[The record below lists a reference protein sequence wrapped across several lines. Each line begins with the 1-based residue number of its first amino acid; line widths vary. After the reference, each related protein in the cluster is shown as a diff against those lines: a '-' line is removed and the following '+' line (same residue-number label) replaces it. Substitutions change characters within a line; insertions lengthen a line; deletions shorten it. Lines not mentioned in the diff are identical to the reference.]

1 MFDFVRNHT
10 RIAMAGI
17 LLLIV
22 PAFIFVGVE
31 GYTSFRDGTSSSV
44 ASVDGV
50 SITRGEW
57 ETAHQRVMERMRREN
72 PERDN
77 QALDTPALRQQTLD
91 QLVRERVMFAAARK
105 MQLAPT
111 DERLRRLF
119 ATDPQFSGIRNPDGT
134 VNRELLGMQGM
145 TSDQF
150 AQRLRQDLASDQ
162 VLGGLVRTSL
172 APASVAGASLD
183 PLFQRREV
191 QLQRFDPAE
200 FRGKVNPSDAEIEV
214 FYKAEQ
220 AQFKA
225 PEQAE
230 IEYVVLDLAALEKGV
245 SVSEEELRKVYA
257 DNGARFGTPEE
268 RRASHVL
275 IKAEKDAPAADK
287 AKAKA
292 RAEELLALAR
302 KNPAGFAELAR
313 KHSQDT
319 GSAAQGGDLDFFGR
333 GAMVKAFET
342 PAFTLKQG
350 EISDVFETE
359 FGYHFLTVTGVRGG
373 QKKPFEAVKAE
384 IEAELRQSKAKAEWA
399 KQAELFTNTVYE
411 QSDSLKPAIDK
422 LKLTPRTATV
432 QRTPAPGVSGVLAA
446 PKFLEALFGN
456 EAVANKRNTDAVE
469 VGGNQIVSGRVL
481 KHQPAR
487 TLELAEVKDRV
498 REVLVAKKAAE
509 LARQEGEKRV
519 AALKQAPGEALPT
532 VVTLSRGQSQG
543 APKSVIDAV
552 MGADADKLP
561 AVVGVDLGPQG
572 YLALRVTKVLPR
584 EPVPAAAGGEDMLRG
599 QYAQA
604 WAAAEAEVVMAA
616 LKQRFKAEVKSGVT
630 LTTEASQAPVR

>member
-57 ETAHQRVMERMRREN
+57 ESAHQRVMERMRREN

-91 QLVRERVMFAAARK
+91 QLVRERVLFAAARS
-105 MQLAPT
+105 MQLTPT
-111 DERLRRLF
+111 DERLRRVF
-119 ATDPQFSGIRNPDGT
+119 ATDPQFAALRNPDGT

-150 AQRLRQDLASDQ
+150 AQRLRQDLASNQ
-162 VLGGLVRTSL
+162 VLGGVVRTSL
-172 APASVAGASLD
+172 APVSVADAALD
-183 PLFQRREV
+183 PLLQRREV
-191 QLQRFDPAE
+191 QLQRFDPAAY
-200 FRGKVNPSDAEIEV
+200 RSKVNPSDTEIEA

-230 IEYVVLDLAALEKGV
+230 IEYVLLDLATLAAGV
-245 SVSEEELRKVYA
+245 TVSDEEMRQYYA
-257 DNGARFGTPEE
+257 ANEARFGTPEE

-275 IKAEKDAPAADK
+275 IKADKDAPAADK
-287 AKAKA
+287 AKAQA
-292 RAEELLALAR
+292 RAQELLAEAR

-313 KHSQDT
+313 KHSQDQ

-333 GAMVKAFET
+333 GGMVKPFET
-342 PAFTLKQG
+342 AAFSLKQG
-350 EISDVFETE
+350 EISEVFETE

-373 QKKPFEAVKAE
+373 QKKPFDEVKAQ
-384 IEAELRQSKAKAEWA
+384 IEADLRQTKAKAEWP
-399 KQAELFTNTVYE
+399 KQAEVFTNTVYE
-411 QSDSLKPAIDK
+411 QSDSLKPAVDK
-422 LKLTPRTATV
+422 LKLALRTATV
-432 QRTPAPGVSGVLAA
+432 QRTPAPGVSGPLAS
-446 PKFLEALFGN
+446 PKFLDAVFGN

-469 VGGNQIVSGRVL
+469 VGGNQLVSGRVL

-487 TLELAEVKDRV
+487 TLALAEVKDRV
-498 REVLVAKKAAE
+498 REVLVAKQAAE
-509 LARQEGEKRV
+509 LARKDGEKRV
-519 AALKQAPGEALPT
+519 AELRQAPAEVLPT
-532 VVTLSRGQSQG
+532 ALTLSRTESQG
-543 APKSVIDAV
+543 APRSVIDAV

-561 AVVGVDLGPQG
+561 TVVGVDLGPQG
-572 YLALRVTKVLPR
+572 YLALRVLKVLPR
-584 EPVPAAAGGEDMLRG
+584 TPVPAAAGGDAMLRS
-599 QYAQA
+599 QVAQA
-604 WAAAEAEVVMAA
+604 WAAAEAEVLTAA
-616 LKQRFKAEVKSGVT
+616 LKQRFKADVKAG
-630 LTTEASQAPVR
+630 ASMSSDAASAPAR